1 MSLQSLVN
9 FSLREPTWVQ
19 ALSSSIKC
27 HAGCSCVRC
36 CTCICL
42 AAGHA
47 GSWGQIARFSLIVLA
62 IDLKKLRSRL
72 VSAWLL
78 RLMSDGAG
86 AFMFLVF
93 WKAQCVRVLAL
104 KRHNVE
110 HSVDLFGAFFWL
122 RGRRKAHVIHRICA
136 HDSQTFFCK
145 NAIMSLNPNT
155 SVLTSGIFFKTYLTD
170 EDGNLMYT

>member
-19 ALSSSIKC
+19 TLPSSIKC
-27 HAGCSCVRC
+27 HPGCSCVRC

-47 GSWGQIARFSLIVLA
+47 GSLGQVARFSLIVLA

-72 VSAWLL
+72 VSTWLL

-86 AFMFLVF
+86 AFIFLVF
-93 WKAQCVRVLAL
+93 WKPQCVRWPSLTTLSVM
-104 KRHNVE
+104 RHVM
-110 HSVDLFGAFFWL
+110 
-122 RGRRKAHVIHRICA
+122 HRICA
-136 HDSQTFFCK
+136 HDSQKIFFCEEVPCRFVSGRGK
-145 NAIMSLNPNT
+145 PINRCVLMSFFEFCISLRRYLSRI
-155 SVLTSGIFFKTYLTD
+155 SV
-170 EDGNLMYT
+170 